1 MAGGGAIGVLGG
13 TFDPVHFAHL
23 RLAEEA
29 AEAFDLE
36 HVHLVVS
43 AQPPHRAA
51 PSASAEQRLAMVRA
65 AVAGNPKFVADDREL
80 RRPPPSYTIDTLE
93 SLRAEFGPAR
103 PIALIVG
110 ADAFVLL
117 QTWRRWLDLFAHA
130 HIIVAHRPGWEPA
143 HWRETMGAALRSQFD
158 SRLTPDRSRVVN
170 SPAGAIVALPIAQL
184 DISASAIRALL
195 AADRSPRYLLPES
208 VLGYIDRNDLY
219 KEPDAR

>member
-13 TFDPVHFAHL
+13 TFDPVHLAHL

-36 HVHLVVS
+36 QVHLVVS
-43 AQPPHRAA
+43 AEPPHRGT
-51 PSASAEQRLAMVRA
+51 PSATAEQRLAMVKA
-65 AVAGNPKFVADDREL
+65 AVAGNPKLVADDREL
-80 RRPPPSYTIDTLE
+80 RRPAPSYTIDTLE
-93 SLRAEFGPAR
+93 SLRAEFGAAR
-103 PIALIVG
+103 PIALILG

-117 QTWRRWLDLFAHA
+117 QTWRRWLDLFGHA
-130 HIIVAHRPGWEPA
+130 HIIVAHRPGWEA
-143 HWRETMGAALRSQFD
+143 ADWRETMGPALRSQFD
-158 SRLTPDRSRVVN
+158 SRLTQDRGRLVN
-170 SPAGAIVALPIAQL
+170 SPAGAIAALPITQL

-208 VLGYIDRNDLY
+208 VLGYIDRHDLY

>member
-36 HVHLVVS
+36 QVHLVVS

-158 SRLTPDRSRVVN
+158 QRLTSDRGRLVN
-170 SPAGAIVALPIAQL
+170 APAGAIAALPIAQL

-208 VLGYIDRNDLY
+208 VLGYIARNDLY